1 MIKKTLASLGMAVG
15 AWMVSVCMIHGGDDP
30 ATGKW
35 IPLFNGKDLEGWTPK
50 ITGYKL
56 GENYGNTF
64 RVENGVLKVAYDQ
77 YEKFDG
83 KFGHLYYR
91 EKFSNYVIRVEYR
104 FLGNQTPGGPGWAL
118 RNSGI
123 MVHSQPPEKMD
134 VKQDFPVCL
143 EVQLLGGPGVGERT
157 TGNLCT
163 PGTHVVMNGKLITQ
177 HCNDSKSKTYH
188 GDQWV
193 TIEVEVRGNK
203 SIRHIIEGQT
213 VLSYTEPQLD
223 DGDADARKLLAQG
236 YPKMLSEGYICLQAE
251 SHPVEFRKVEL
262 MKLDP

>member
-1 MIKKTLASLGMAVG
+1 
-15 AWMVSVCMIHGGDDP
+15 
-30 ATGKW
+30 
-35 IPLFNGKDLEGWTPK
+35 
-50 ITGYKL
+50 
-56 GENYGNTF
+56 
-64 RVENGVLKVAYDQ
+64 
-77 YEKFDG
+77 
-83 KFGHLYYR
+83 
-91 EKFSNYVIRVEYR
+91 
-104 FLGNQTPGGPGWAL
+104 
-118 RNSGI
+118 
-123 MVHSQPPEKMD
+123 
-134 VKQDFPVCL
+134 
-143 EVQLLGGPGVGERT
+143 
-157 TGNLCT
+157 
-163 PGTHVVMNGKLITQ
+163 MNGKLITQ
-177 HCNDSKSKTYH
+177 HYNDSKSKTYH